1 MYVHF
6 VTKYRISQITY
17 KKCDI
22 SPFTR
27 GYHTTKEAEETD
39 DYSLIIS
46 ILNPTVRRK
55 LIAFFVSN
63 VEGEFKIL
71 LFVFL
76 LKFFTKKNLR
86 KITDGKIQKC
96 CCMQTIPNFLLL
108 IPPSSSL
115 SSRFI

>member
-1 MYVHF
+1 M
-6 VTKYRISQITY
+6 TY

-27 GYHTTKEAEETD
+27 GYRTAKETKETD

-46 ILNPTVRRK
+46 ILNPTIRIK
-55 LIAFFVSN
+55 LIAFAVSK

-76 LKFFTKKNLR
+76 LNSLTK
-86 KITDGKIQKC
+86 
-96 CCMQTIPNFLLL
+96 
-108 IPPSSSL
+108 
-115 SSRFI
+115 